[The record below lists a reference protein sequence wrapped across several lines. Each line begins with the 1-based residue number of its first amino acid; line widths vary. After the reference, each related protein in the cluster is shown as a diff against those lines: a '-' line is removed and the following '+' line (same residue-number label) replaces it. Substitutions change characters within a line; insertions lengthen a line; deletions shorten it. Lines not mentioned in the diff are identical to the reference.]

1 MPLPIRTVPHVQL
14 ARQVDAVQRIVADQA
29 EGGTANVLLNRP
41 SSPNTM
47 SRIASMRLT
56 GVSSA
61 ALGSRS
67 VSYNGAPPSGPYAMS
82 GQGSNPA
89 TSSGHLMHGPAPPYA
104 PPSRSET
111 APSFGLEA
119 QSSRMHA

>member
-1 MPLPIRTVPHVQL
+1 MPYAQL
-14 ARQVDAVQRIVADQA
+14 ARQVDAVQRLVTDQA

-41 SSPNTM
+41 FSPNTM
-47 SRIASMRLT
+47 NRIASMRLT

-67 VSYNGAPPSGPYAMS
+67 VSYNGAPLSGPY
-82 GQGSNPA
+82 GQGSHPA
-89 TSSGHLMHGPAPPYA
+89 ASSGLIHVPAPPHA

-111 APSFGLEA
+111 APSFAMEA
-119 QSSRMHA
+119 QNSRMYA